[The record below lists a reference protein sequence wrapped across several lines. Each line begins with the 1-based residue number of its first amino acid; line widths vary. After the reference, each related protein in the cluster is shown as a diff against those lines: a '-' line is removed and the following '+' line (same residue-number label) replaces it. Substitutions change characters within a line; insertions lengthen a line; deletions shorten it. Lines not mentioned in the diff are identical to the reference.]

1 MSKKLNWEAL
11 EAWLDQTRK
20 ASKYGKKKPVE
31 KIDYEQGEVVRQRKP
46 NRK

>member
-20 ASKYGKKKPVE
+20 ASKYGKKKLVE
-31 KIDYEQGEVVRQRKP
+31 KIDYRVGGIL
-46 NRK
+46 

>member
-1 MSKKLNWEAL
+1 MNKKLNWEAL
-11 EAWLDQTRK
+11 DAWLEQTRK

-31 KIDYEQGEVVRQRKP
+31 KVDYSQGEVVRHSKP

>member
-1 MSKKLNWEAL
+1 MNKKLNWEAL
-11 EAWLDQTRK
+11 DAWLEQTRK

-31 KIDYEQGEVVRQRKP
+31 KIDYEQGEVVRKKI